1 MAQNVAKILTV
12 DLWRHS
18 KHKRHWM
25 RSGGLRPPKHTRVLA
40 NAKTLASSPAA
51 RAHLLP
57 APLARPAAGP
67 MAARS
72 PASARPPPC
81 LAHGPGCLRWPAR
94 TAALRPRGPQSRC
107 TVRTCLSPH
116 IILLR
121 QFSHKI
127 SLSFLSNRY

>member
-51 RAHLLP
+51 RARLSP

-67 MAARS
+67 YGREVPCVRPSAPVPRTWARLLALAGPHGRFAAARS
-72 PASARPPPC
+72 PKPLHRPY
-81 LAHGPGCLRWPAR
+81 
-94 TAALRPRGPQSRC
+94 
-107 TVRTCLSPH
+107 V
-116 IILLR
+116 
-121 QFSHKI
+121 
-127 SLSFLSNRY
+127 SLSTYYIVKTVFAQNFTIVSF